1 MSNYYKFPIP
11 SSRLTEIRKNRMLY
25 ADYISKI
32 QANNQGCDTARTGLE
47 DGNVAPGSIVTDL
60 LDGAR
65 NTTALERDT
74 ILASTACPSSTPTTA
89 PISYSVIQNGLVLY
103 YDVGNSSSYPGTG
116 TTIYD
121 LSPSGYNGTLVNGPT
136 YSSANGG
143 SLVFDGTNDYIDTG
157 QSIGLEQFTL
167 MAWFKTSDATNFR
180 MLISKEVTLG
190 IPWNYRMYLYQTS
203 GDLIGDI
210 AKVGSTDEATY
221 ARNLADGTWH
231 MTAFSRNTTNDTLS
245 LYIDGS
251 LVNSHTDSLTAGSI
265 INSQNVWIGRSAFS
279 GGSYPWLGNI
289 AAALIYSRPLTD
301 TEVLN
306 NYLATKT
313 RFDV

>member
-1 MSNYYKFPIP
+1 MASQYKFPIP

-47 DGNVAPGSIVTDL
+47 DGGVAPGSIVPDL

-65 NTTALERDT
+65 NTTQTERDL
-74 ILASTACPSSTPTTA
+74 ILASTACPITSVVVVEPTYT
-89 PISYSVIQNGLVLY
+89 VITDGLQLY
-103 YDVGNSSSYPGTG
+103 YDVGNTASYPGSG

-121 LSPSGYNGTLVNGPT
+121 LSPNGYNGTLVNGPT
-136 YSSANGG
+136 YSSVNGG
-143 SLVFDGTNDYIDTG
+143 SLVFDGSNDYINTNNSLG
-157 QSIGLEQFTL
+157 YEAFTL

-180 MLISKEVTLG
+180 MLISKETSLG
-190 IPWNYRMYLYQTS
+190 VPWNYRMYLYQTS
-203 GDLIGDI
+203 GDLIGDV

-231 MTAFSRNTTNDTLS
+231 MTAFSRNTSNDTLN
-245 LYIDGS
+245 LYIDGV

-289 AAALIYSRPLTD
+289 AAALIYNRALTD
-301 TEVLN
+301 AEVLN
-306 NYLATKT
+306 NFRATKT
-313 RFDV
+313 RFGL